1 MNPQEQ
7 PMTQIPVS
15 VSEDDDLTVEEVE
28 ALLDEYMMP
37 PAQPTVA
44 S

>member
-1 MNPQEQ
+1 MDAQ
-7 PMTQIPVS
+7 PTQTPTAQVP
-15 VSEDDDLTVEEVE
+15 VSEDDDLSVEEVE
-28 ALLDEYMMP
+28 ELFDEYMMP